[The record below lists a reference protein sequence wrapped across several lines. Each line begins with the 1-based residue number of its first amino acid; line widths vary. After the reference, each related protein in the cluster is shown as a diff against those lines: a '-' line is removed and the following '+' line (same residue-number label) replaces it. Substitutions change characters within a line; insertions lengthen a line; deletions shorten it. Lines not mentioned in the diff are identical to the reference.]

1 MLVTIMTTSYSH
13 SVMPSSMTHKNFG
26 LGFTCC
32 ALEAIHLRRFPETY
46 KCIFT
51 SINFLAVGGAMWQC
65 AQPLAVISRR
75 TWMSSQAFREHL
87 SLHMPSEG
95 FSTFTGHHAA
105 LLLLKQKYRHL
116 KSWWTQLTRQSTW
129 ESHFAHLS
137 LSLTPTC
144 NQSEKPA
151 KFRF

>member
-51 SINFLAVGGAMWQC
+51 SINFLAVRRGYVTMCTTPGSDLQKD
-65 AQPLAVISRR
+65 LDVFSGISR
-75 TWMSSQAFREHL
+75 TLEPPYAQ
-87 SLHMPSEG
+87 
-95 FSTFTGHHAA
+95 
-105 LLLLKQKYRHL
+105 
-116 KSWWTQLTRQSTW
+116 
-129 ESHFAHLS
+129 
-137 LSLTPTC
+137 
-144 NQSEKPA
+144 
-151 KFRF
+151 